1 MAHRVR
7 ISPKSKTELYDAAL
21 WWAENRD
28 GRQASRW
35 PDGFEAALTLLADDP
50 GQHPLASEDDRF
62 GITLHQVLYGVGQR
76 KTHRAVFEIRGEVVL
91 VHAIRH
97 LAQRDLSPDDL

>member
-7 ISPKSKTELYDAAL
+7 ISPRAKTELYNAAL

-28 GRQASRW
+28 VRQASRW
-35 PDGFEAALTLLADDP
+35 LKGFETTLALLKEDPEQHSLAN
-50 GQHPLASEDDRF
+50 EDDRF
-62 GITLHQVLYGVGQR
+62 AITLHQVLYGIGQR
-76 KTHRAVFEIRGEVVL
+76 KTHRAVFEVRGEVVL